1 MAKFNIE
8 ESYVKP
14 VLLDEDVEQAK
25 RIEKTVESIKKQSI
39 RLQALDE
46 FAEFLAEMESE
57 SGNKEEEA
65 E

>member
-1 MAKFNIE
+1 MAKFNTE

-14 VLLDEDVEQAK
+14 VVLDEDVEQAK

-39 RLQALDE
+39 RLQGLDE
-46 FAEFLAEMESE
+46 FAELLAKMETE
-57 SGNKEEEA
+57 TTSGEVEA